1 MAKLSQKQLEEIAK
15 KRQGENRDNEDGRVL
30 REDELSLNHIS
41 TNSKIINE
49 ILSDGMQ
56 PVYKYKLPEVQI
68 SSRDKISIP
77 FVPVDEYPKI
87 NIQGKYS
94 SYRQIKGAN
103 LYILKEIDYVL
114 SKINEGKNKNATINF
129 LIWVGLQSLKGINH
143 EISIQVHDSTYADGG
158 IINKYISNDSELNY
172 VT

>member
-1 MAKLSQKQLEEIAK
+1 MAKLSQQQLEEIAK
-15 KRQGENRDNEDGRVL
+15 KRKNENKSNEDSML
-30 REDELSLNHIS
+30 IIDELSEDHIS

-49 ILSDGMQ
+49 ILSDGIQ
-56 PVYKYKLPEVQI
+56 PIYKYKLPEVHI
-68 SSRDKISIP
+68 PSRDEVSIP
-77 FVPVDEYPKI
+77 FVPVNEYPKI

-103 LYILKEIDYVL
+103 LYLLKEIDYVL
-114 SKINEGKNKNATINF
+114 NNINQGKNKNATINF

-158 IINKYISNDSELNY
+158 VVNKYISNDSS
-172 VT
+172 TS